1 MGINDVSLKV
11 EAEPNG
17 MRESRKQT
25 HPRQST
31 DFTPCPASA
40 APDFTT
46 CKKHPMG
53 KTALSVS
60 GLQWMPDMQTLT
72 QNGPKTY
79 MEDRNP
85 LDYCKKTQQKCF
97 RTLEWAYISVFV
109 QVSPKTQTGKL
120 KIGKSDFT

>member
-1 MGINDVSLKV
+1 M
-11 EAEPNG
+11 ERERAEN
-17 MRESRKQT
+17 K
-25 HPRQST
+25 
-31 DFTPCPASA
+31 FTRDSPLTSHRAQPQQP
-40 APDFTT
+40 PDFTT

-53 KTALSVS
+53 KTALSVN

-72 QNGPKTY
+72 QNGPKNY